1 MHHIYLYCIHSVL
14 GFAWKSVATHVFDGL
29 VYVTALFYCTGLSS
43 LKEPRCFSLATK
55 NCTKKPGVFWTN
67 WHFEPKNRPIFQ
79 RNIIKTV
86 HLHWCLRQLVLLKK
100 LSIPGI
106 NRAKA
111 CHDSLN
117 VVGRNLG
124 SEVIGISGWFHPNK
138 NPMEITID
146 PNHLLISNWP
156 SAHFAFGR
164 LGNFPRFHEDDW
176 NHLVF
181 PTFSPSFPQVPSSFR
196 PFTAA
201 KKKKRL

>member
-1 MHHIYLYCIHSVL
+1 MSCWKL
-14 GFAWKSVATHVFDGL
+14 GW
-29 VYVTALFYCTGLSS
+29 
-43 LKEPRCFSLATK
+43 
-55 NCTKKPGVFWTN
+55 
-67 WHFEPKNRPIFQ
+67 
-79 RNIIKTV
+79 IKGD
-86 HLHWCLRQLVLLKK
+86 R
-100 LSIPGI
+100 
-106 NRAKA
+106 
-111 CHDSLN
+111 
-117 VVGRNLG
+117 
-124 SEVIGISGWFHPNK
+124 ISGWFHPNK

-201 KKKKRL
+201 KKKKTFVTSRGPPGELTCYRGNLHDFFWWIPSKSGGFSRRVLVQWSVNSRGSCWKLPLFQSISK